1 MLNIIV
7 DTTKLHL
14 LEIPMMV
21 PSKRK
26 FKRIKFCNFFSRF
39 FEKLFRFDPI
49 WDATSKKSDL
59 DYYEKM
65 QKLAEGFMKYEG
77 EYFYEAKVSYKN
89 LIEKL

>member
-1 MLNIIV
+1 M
-7 DTTKLHL
+7 K
-14 LEIPMMV
+14 
-21 PSKRK
+21 K
-26 FKRIKFCNFFSRF
+26 FEEFQV
-39 FEKLFRFDPI
+39 FEKFFRFDPI